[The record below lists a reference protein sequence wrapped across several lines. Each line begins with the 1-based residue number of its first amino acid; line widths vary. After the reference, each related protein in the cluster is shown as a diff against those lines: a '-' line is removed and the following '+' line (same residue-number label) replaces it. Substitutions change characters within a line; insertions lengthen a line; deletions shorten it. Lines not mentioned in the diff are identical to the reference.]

1 MKRDLLLAAAVVF
14 AALAFAQPSFAQQ
27 YKWVDQN
34 GKIQYGDTPPPGVK
48 ATPLKAPSSGP
59 AAAPAPASKDAKD
72 EPKGALTP
80 AQQDAEFRKR
90 QKDAA
95 KAQEKEAKSAEDTK
109 AKRENCSNA
118 QEQLRVLESGQRVA
132 RTDEKGER
140 YFIDDEQ
147 RSADIARARK
157 IVQQS
162 CG

>member
-1 MKRDLLLAAAVVF
+1 MKRSLLLAVAAAFAAV
-14 AALAFAQPSFAQQ
+14 ALAHASFAQQ
-27 YKWVDQN
+27 YKWVDKN
-34 GKIQYGDTPPPGVK
+34 GRIEYGDTPPPGAK
-48 ATPLKAPSSGP
+48 ATPLRKPSGGPAP
-59 AAAPAPASKDAKD
+59 AAASKDGKA
-72 EPKGALTP
+72 EPKGPLTP

-90 QKDAA
+90 QETAA
-95 KAQEKEAKSAEDTK
+95 KSADKEAKSAEDAK

-157 IVQQS
+157 AAQQS
-162 CG
+162 CS